1 MSTDTRVFFFLM
13 MGLLLTM
20 LGVGGVENSVTNT
33 ELLQSLSVSGLGL
46 LLMWV
51 ATVMLRADSQR

>member
-1 MSTDTRVFFFLM
+1 MNTDTKTFFFIV

-20 LGVGGVENSVTNT
+20 LGVGGVENSITNS
-33 ELLQSLSVSGLGL
+33 ELLQSLAVSVLGL

-51 ATVMLRADSQR
+51 GTLMIPREQ